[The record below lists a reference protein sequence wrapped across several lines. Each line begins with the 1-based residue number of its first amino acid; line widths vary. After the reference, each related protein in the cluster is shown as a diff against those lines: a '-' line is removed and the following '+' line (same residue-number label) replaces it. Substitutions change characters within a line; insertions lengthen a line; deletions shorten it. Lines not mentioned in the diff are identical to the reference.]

1 MSTTPA
7 MSQDALAPSAKTAVS
22 GAATGSEPDKSGAS
36 RRRVG
41 AVAGSW
47 PAVAWKKIFRA
58 SILFS

>member
-1 MSTTPA
+1 MNAFKLETT
-7 MSQDALAPSAKTAVS
+7 VE
-22 GAATGSEPDKSGAS
+22 GASSCAAHGSEPVVVGAS

-41 AVAGSW
+41 FTAGSW